1 MNDKFCKKNID
12 KFQNISFD
20 IFDTLIERKVNKP
33 SDIFYLAGVAVLG
46 KESAETFR
54 LMRINAELLARKRN
68 SFKEIKLN
76 QIYDILKDKYG
87 QKIYELKEAEIKME
101 LESCYIRKEIYE
113 LLYFAKFKNKKVFLI
128 SDMYLPKQI
137 MERLLK
143 ICGVDL
149 YDDLYVSNEY
159 GFTKLDGSLFRYVI
173 NEQKIAPREL
183 LHIGDSVKAD
193 FLGAKKAGVNTI
205 LIHRKNR
212 WKRIFT

>member
-137 MERLLK
+137 GM
-143 ICGVDL
+143 
-149 YDDLYVSNEY
+149 
-159 GFTKLDGSLFRYVI
+159 
-173 NEQKIAPREL
+173 
-183 LHIGDSVKAD
+183 
-193 FLGAKKAGVNTI
+193 
-205 LIHRKNR
+205 
-212 WKRIFT
+212 